1 MRIEIDLPDL
11 EELYCIDEYGITGK
25 DIKEIIVDI
34 AIEKFIGKIYDDY
47 VNDNAYESIRNDA
60 KEIVKTHSKE
70 IVDKTVD
77 RVATEIL
84 RKKAIVKEIP
94 RVSEITNINKEWEKY
109 FVDLIDKAIARRFK

>member
-77 RVATEIL
+77 RVAAEIL